1 MAVTINTFSD
11 YVLTGNPVEVT
22 VLTDATGHANHFLN
36 LRVYKVDYEHGSVET
51 LIVEESMPVIAG
63 AATFDISKYLNTDLR
78 NKFTKAEDSVL
89 IIEAG
94 MVMWFVCE
102 AFETYDNDGI
112 EYNLTSKTATKYAFT
127 GGLNPEDYLF
137 YSPYFESII
146 GTKFLTWQPDNKK
159 VGRTGIERL
168 YFFNKTATSLVL
180 EVKVY
185 FDDDTDQTITAYTL
199 VSNLNRIFEFKVSF
213 DDLNLTTYET
223 GGKTITSYEVKV
235 KNQSG
240 TVISDVRTY
249 LIDEKNYIYNR
260 QFLFSNSFGC
270 FDCIRFT
277 GLAEDIKELDHV
289 VLDRSTGRKD
299 SSYDGVIKANSGLM
313 TIIWADSKAASIYLT
328 EFFIFK
334 QGYEVTQV
342 DLTLGG
348 LLQKYKWDPIII
360 NNKSI
365 QTDKNNEFIRSF
377 EIEYYKGAKAFFF
390 STILGEVEE
399 MDIDFL
405 GDVDGNLIVTY
416 DGDYIQ
422 I

>member
-1 MAVTINTFSD
+1 
-11 YVLTGNPVEVT
+11 
-22 VLTDATGHANHFLN
+22 
-36 LRVYKVDYEHGSVET
+36 
-51 LIVEESMPVIAG
+51 
-63 AATFDISKYLNTDLR
+63 
-78 NKFTKAEDSVL
+78 
-89 IIEAG
+89 
-94 MVMWFVCE
+94 
-102 AFETYDNDGI
+102 
-112 EYNLTSKTATKYAFT
+112 
-127 GGLNPEDYLF
+127 
-137 YSPYFESII
+137 
-146 GTKFLTWQPDNKK
+146 
-159 VGRTGIERL
+159 
-168 YFFNKTATSLVL
+168 
-180 EVKVY
+180 
-185 FDDDTDQTITAYTL
+185 
-199 VSNLNRIFEFKVSF
+199 
-213 DDLNLTTYET
+213 
-223 GGKTITSYEVKV
+223 
-235 KNQSG
+235 
-240 TVISDVRTY
+240 
-249 LIDEKNYIYNR
+249 
-260 QFLFSNSFGC
+260 
-270 FDCIRFT
+270 
-277 GLAEDIKELDHV
+277 LAEDIKELDHV